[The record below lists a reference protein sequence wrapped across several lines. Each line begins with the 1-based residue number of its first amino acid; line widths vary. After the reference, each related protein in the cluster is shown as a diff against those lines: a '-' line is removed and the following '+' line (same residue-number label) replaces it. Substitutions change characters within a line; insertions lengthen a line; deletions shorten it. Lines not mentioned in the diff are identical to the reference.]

1 MSKVRKGKQIAAVV
15 MAVALSAAMVT
26 TRKFMFM
33 QNKME
38 VYIKRLL
45 IQA

>member
-26 TRKFMFM
+26 TGVFPYKQVHFHA
-33 QNKME
+33 E
-38 VYIKRLL
+38 
-45 IQA
+45 